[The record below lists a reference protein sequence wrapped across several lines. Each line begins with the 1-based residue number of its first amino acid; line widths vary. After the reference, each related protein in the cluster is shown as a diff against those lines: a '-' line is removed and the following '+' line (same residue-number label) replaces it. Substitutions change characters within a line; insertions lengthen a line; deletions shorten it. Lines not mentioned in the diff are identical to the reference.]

1 MLTLWIVFALM
12 TAGALF
18 AVLWPLRRWSVAV
31 AAETG
36 NDSAVYRDQLDEIE
50 RDLASGSIGANE
62 AQAARIEVSRRL
74 LAADQAETAGI
85 GKAAA
90 SDNTAANNRIR
101 GRKLS
106 AALAMIVLTFG
117 AGSLYL
123 ALGSPNL
130 PGQPLAERVA
140 EAHGGANSIQALF
153 ARVEAHLEQHPED
166 GRGWEVIAPVYMRV
180 GRYADAA
187 KARAN
192 ALRLLGP
199 TAERQADFGEA
210 LVAVESG
217 TVTAQAKA
225 AFDAALGLDAG
236 NVTARF
242 YEGLAAEQDGKPAE
256 AVSIWRGMLDAASET
271 AAWVPTVREALA
283 RVAPSNAA
291 GSSAGASGPN
301 SSTAGP
307 QSNQDEMIRGMVE
320 RLHQDG
326 SDVEGWLR
334 LVRSYMV
341 LGDKENAQA
350 ALADACSAIKSDADK
365 LRRFEDGA
373 RSLANSA
380 DTSGPPTPGTSASS
394 PALPPGDQ
402 SEMIRGMVERLAA
415 RLQQDGSDVD
425 GWIRLVRSY
434 TVLGNKEKAQ
444 AALGDAR
451 SALKSDADKLRRFED
466 GAKSLG
472 VSAEASGPAALAPG
486 ASRPVAVPAG
496 DQGEMIRGMVERLAA
511 RLHQDGSDVEGWI
524 RLVRSYMVLGDKEKM
539 QAALANARSALKSDP
554 DKLRRFEDGAK
565 SLGISG

>member
-1 MLTLWIVFALM
+1 M
-12 TAGALF
+12 
-18 AVLWPLRRWSVAV
+18 
-31 AAETG
+31 
-36 NDSAVYRDQLDEIE
+36 
-50 RDLASGSIGANE
+50 
-62 AQAARIEVSRRL
+62 RL
-74 LAADQAETAGI
+74 
-85 GKAAA
+85 
-90 SDNTAANNRIR
+90 
-101 GRKLS
+101 
-106 AALAMIVLTFG
+106 
-117 AGSLYL
+117 
-123 ALGSPNL
+123 
-130 PGQPLAERVA
+130 
-140 EAHGGANSIQALF
+140 
-153 ARVEAHLEQHPED
+153 
-166 GRGWEVIAPVYMRV
+166 

-192 ALRLLGP
+192 ALRLLEP

-210 LVAVESG
+210 LVAVENG

-242 YEGLAAEQDGKPAE
+242 YEGLAAEQDGKPSE
-256 AVSIWRGMLDAASET
+256 AASIWRGMLDAASET

-283 RVAPSNAA
+283 RVAPSNAT
-291 GSSAGASGPN
+291 GSTAGASGPN
-301 SSTAGP
+301 STTAGP
-307 QSNQDEMIRGMVE
+307 QSNQNEMIRGMVE
-320 RLHQDG
+320 RLAARLHQDG

-341 LGDKENAQA
+341 LGDKEKAQA
-350 ALADACSAIKSDADK
+350 TLADARSALKSDAEK

-380 DTSGPPTPGTSASS
+380 DTSDPPTPGTSASS
-394 PALPPGDQ
+394 PALPPGNQ

-451 SALKSDADKLRRFED
+451 SALKRDADKLRRFED

-472 VSAEASGPAALAPG
+472 VSAEASGSAPLAPG
-486 ASRPVAVPAG
+486 APRPVAVPAG

-524 RLVRSYMVLGDKEKM
+524 RLVRSYMVLGDREKM

>member
-1 MLTLWIVFALM
+1 MTLWILAALM
-12 TAGALF
+12 TVGALF
-18 AVLWPLRRWSVAV
+18 AVLWPLHRASVAG
-31 AAETG
+31 AARGG
-36 NDSAVYRDQLDEIE
+36 NDSAVYRDQLHEIE
-50 RDLASGSIGANE
+50 RDLAAGSIGANE

-85 GKAAA
+85 GAA
-90 SDNTAANNRIR
+90 SDNAAAINQVR

-106 AALAMIVLTFG
+106 AALAMIVLTLG
-117 AGSLYL
+117 AGGLYL

-140 EAHGGANSIQALF
+140 EAHGGANSVQAMF
-153 ARVEAHLEQHPED
+153 ARVEAHLAQHPED

-199 TAERQADFGEA
+199 TAQRQADFGEA

-225 AFDAALGLDAG
+225 AFDAALALDAG

-242 YEGLAAEQDGKPAE
+242 YEGLAAEQDGKPVE
-256 AVSIWRGMLDAASET
+256 AASIWRGMLDAASET

-301 SSTAGP
+301 STTAGP

-320 RLHQDG
+320 RLAARLHQDG

-350 ALADACSAIKSDADK
+350 ALADARSALKSDADK

-434 TVLGNKEKAQ
+434 TVLGNKEKTQ

-472 VSAEASGPAALAPG
+472 VSAEASGPAALAQLSLLAVSGGHFRVCRADKRESNQWG
-486 ASRPVAVPAG
+486 AFGRP
-496 DQGEMIRGMVERLAA
+496 L
-511 RLHQDGSDVEGWI
+511 
-524 RLVRSYMVLGDKEKM
+524 
-539 QAALANARSALKSDP
+539 
-554 DKLRRFEDGAK
+554 
-565 SLGISG
+565 